1 MWRYCGGWGYC
12 GWEYWGWLGLG
23 VLRLGVLRLGELRV
37 YCGGWGWWVSGL
49 GLAGW
54 RDGGRQNVR
63 DSHRGERV
71 ADDAY
76 EVRFSRE
83 A

>member
-1 MWRYCGGWGYC
+1 M
-12 GWEYWGWLGLG
+12 E
-23 VLRLGVLRLGELRV
+23 VLWRLGVLWLGALRLVGGIEVGRIV
-37 YCGGWGWWVSGL
+37 GYCGGWGWWVSGL
-49 GLAGW
+49 GFGGW
-54 RDGGRQNVR
+54 GDGGAQKVR
-63 DSHRGERV
+63 DSRWGGRV